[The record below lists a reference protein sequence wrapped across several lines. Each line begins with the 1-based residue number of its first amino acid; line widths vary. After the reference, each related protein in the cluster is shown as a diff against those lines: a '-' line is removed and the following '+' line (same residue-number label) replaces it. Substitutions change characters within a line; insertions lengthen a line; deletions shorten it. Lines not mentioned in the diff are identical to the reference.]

1 MDAAFKFTVN
11 GDNMEFAANL
21 IRTGR
26 TVPAALFIDILTEKC
41 QLINR
46 DLCTTRDYL
55 MIMASVTNTTASIK
69 FHDIYLE
76 DSEIRHIT
84 LSNLPD
90 LEDQLIHLWTEVLD
104 LLRYYHIDDHDAEL
118 ASIDTFYSNLA
129 YEQLMQ
135 VNFML

>member
-1 MDAAFKFTVN
+1 MDAAFEFAIN
-11 GDNMEFAANL
+11 GDNMEFATDL
-21 IRTGR
+21 IRTGH

-46 DLCTTRDYL
+46 HLCTTRDYL
-55 MIMASVTNTTASIK
+55 VIMASVTNTMASIT
-69 FHDIYLE
+69 FYDTYLE
-76 DSEIRHIT
+76 DSEIRCVT

-90 LEDQLIHLWTEVLD
+90 LEDQLIHLWTKVCD
-104 LLRYYHIDDHDAEL
+104 VLRYYHMDDHNADL
-118 ASIDTFYSNLA
+118 ASIDTYYSNLA

>member
-1 MDAAFKFTVN
+1 MDAVFEFAVN
-11 GDNMEFAANL
+11 GDNMEFAADL

-46 DLCTTRDYL
+46 HLRTTRDYL
-55 MIMASVTNTTASIK
+55 VIMASVTNTTASLK
-69 FHDIYLE
+69 FYDTYLE
-76 DSEIRHIT
+76 DSEIQRVT

-90 LEDQLIHLWTEVLD
+90 LEDQLIHLWTEVCD
-104 LLRYYHIDDHDAEL
+104 ILRYYHADDHDAEL

-129 YEQLMQ
+129 YVQLMQ